1 MASPE
6 ATTEDPEM
14 YGAEREP
21 AHDIILQFG
30 DGLVFRARAY
40 LTPNGDR
47 AWWYTDEDVQD
58 CRARFDWVEMGTV
71 FAMSSAIAASFGG
84 HALHNVEHLRT
95 RYVTEMNASA
105 TQTSTAPA

>member
-1 MASPE
+1 
-6 ATTEDPEM
+6 M
-14 YGAEREP
+14 YGAERDP
-21 AHDIILQFG
+21 AHDIILHLG
-30 DGLVFRARAY
+30 DATVCRARA
-40 LTPNGDR
+40 PPPPHGDR
-47 AWWYTDEDVQD
+47 ARRYTDEDVQD